1 EHGRGHARRARG
13 ARDRRRPDRAR
24 GLPSRYRGPRE
35 RRRRVRAR
43 RRGARRHDRPPRA
56 RLDRLPRPG
65 SPGAAERPRASA
77 DRRGGPAPG
86 GGGARRAG
94 RTADRHR
101 GGDPHRGGVAFLR
114 SHLGRDRAARG
125 GHRPGHG
132 GAGSVARGGRAP
144 DGGPDDRR
152 GAAPRGPRGDRQRRY
167 ARRAAQARGGGVAD
181 PRTVRLVLAAALAAR
196 AAWGASPC
204 EEGRAQTGLAL
215 AAREGGLEIAA
226 VDAGSAAAE
235 SGLHAGDT
243 LVQVNAALPRSC
255 ADYARAVRDAREGK
269 KALLLLVRRSTGTVP
284 LALGPATWERAVA
297 TAPPPPPP
305 EAPSVRALV
314 ATPAPAPVAP
324 EAHASLDELEGE
336 RRPRHGPSS
345 EGEPAPFFADSEAA
359 ATIEEFPFLR
369 DAVSRDP
376 RPGLIGESSGLWR
389 PLQARALLWAH
400 GREELERLTSW
411 LGRAGR

>member
-1 EHGRGHARRARG
+1 
-13 ARDRRRPDRAR
+13 
-24 GLPSRYRGPRE
+24 
-35 RRRRVRAR
+35 
-43 RRGARRHDRPPRA
+43 
-56 RLDRLPRPG
+56 
-65 SPGAAERPRASA
+65 
-77 DRRGGPAPG
+77 
-86 GGGARRAG
+86 
-94 RTADRHR
+94 
-101 GGDPHRGGVAFLR
+101 
-114 SHLGRDRAARG
+114 
-125 GHRPGHG
+125 
-132 GAGSVARGGRAP
+132 
-144 DGGPDDRR
+144 
-152 GAAPRGPRGDRQRRY
+152 
-167 ARRAAQARGGGVAD
+167 VAD

-336 RRPRHGPSS
+336 LRALAPADRTPGQLADYSHRLLRLHRQVEALAARHVTGAGVVDGLRTVLRYFDAAEVAWAADESLRERERRPRHVPSS
-345 EGEPAPFFADSEAA
+345 EAEPAPFFADSEAA

>member
-1 EHGRGHARRARG
+1 M
-13 ARDRRRPDRAR
+13 
-24 GLPSRYRGPRE
+24 
-35 RRRRVRAR
+35 
-43 RRGARRHDRPPRA
+43 
-56 RLDRLPRPG
+56 
-65 SPGAAERPRASA
+65 
-77 DRRGGPAPG
+77 
-86 GGGARRAG
+86 
-94 RTADRHR
+94 
-101 GGDPHRGGVAFLR
+101 
-114 SHLGRDRAARG
+114 
-125 GHRPGHG
+125 
-132 GAGSVARGGRAP
+132 
-144 DGGPDDRR
+144 
-152 GAAPRGPRGDRQRRY
+152 
-167 ARRAAQARGGGVAD
+167 AD

-336 RRPRHGPSS
+336 LRALAPADRTPGQLADYSHRLLRLHRQVEALAARHVTGAGVVDGLRTVLRYFDAAEVAWAADESLRERERRPRHVPSS
-345 EGEPAPFFADSEAA
+345 EAEPAPFFADSEAA

>member
-1 EHGRGHARRARG
+1 
-13 ARDRRRPDRAR
+13 
-24 GLPSRYRGPRE
+24 
-35 RRRRVRAR
+35 
-43 RRGARRHDRPPRA
+43 
-56 RLDRLPRPG
+56 
-65 SPGAAERPRASA
+65 
-77 DRRGGPAPG
+77 
-86 GGGARRAG
+86 
-94 RTADRHR
+94 
-101 GGDPHRGGVAFLR
+101 
-114 SHLGRDRAARG
+114 
-125 GHRPGHG
+125 
-132 GAGSVARGGRAP
+132 
-144 DGGPDDRR
+144 
-152 GAAPRGPRGDRQRRY
+152 
-167 ARRAAQARGGGVAD
+167 
-181 PRTVRLVLAAALAAR
+181 VRLVLAAALAAR

-336 RRPRHGPSS
+336 LRALAPADRTPGQLADYSHRLLRLHRQVEALAARHVTGAGVVDGLRTVLRYFDAAEVAWAADESLRERERRPRHVPSS
-345 EGEPAPFFADSEAA
+345 EAEPAPFFADSEAA

>member
-1 EHGRGHARRARG
+1 
-13 ARDRRRPDRAR
+13 
-24 GLPSRYRGPRE
+24 
-35 RRRRVRAR
+35 
-43 RRGARRHDRPPRA
+43 
-56 RLDRLPRPG
+56 
-65 SPGAAERPRASA
+65 
-77 DRRGGPAPG
+77 
-86 GGGARRAG
+86 
-94 RTADRHR
+94 
-101 GGDPHRGGVAFLR
+101 
-114 SHLGRDRAARG
+114 
-125 GHRPGHG
+125 
-132 GAGSVARGGRAP
+132 
-144 DGGPDDRR
+144 
-152 GAAPRGPRGDRQRRY
+152 
-167 ARRAAQARGGGVAD
+167 VAD

-336 RRPRHGPSS
+336 LRALAPADRTPGQLADYSHHLLRLHRQVEALAARHVTGAGVVDGLRTVLRYFDAAEVAWAADESLRERERRPRHVPSS
-345 EGEPAPFFADSEAA
+345 EAEPAPFFADSEAA

>member
-1 EHGRGHARRARG
+1 
-13 ARDRRRPDRAR
+13 
-24 GLPSRYRGPRE
+24 
-35 RRRRVRAR
+35 
-43 RRGARRHDRPPRA
+43 
-56 RLDRLPRPG
+56 
-65 SPGAAERPRASA
+65 
-77 DRRGGPAPG
+77 
-86 GGGARRAG
+86 
-94 RTADRHR
+94 
-101 GGDPHRGGVAFLR
+101 GGVAFLR

-204 EEGRAQTGLAL
+204 EEGGAQTGLAL

-336 RRPRHGPSS
+336 LRALAPADRTPGQLADYSHRLLRLHRQVEALAARHVTGA
-345 EGEPAPFFADSEAA
+345 GVVDGLRTVLRYFDAA
-359 ATIEEFPFLR
+359 EVARAALGAR
-369 DAVSRDP
+369 ARGARAAHVVARASGSVA
-376 RPGLIGESSGLWR
+376 GLIGAGCGRSCSGPR
-389 PLQARALLWAH
+389 PRSGTSRTPSPCGAGLRCGRRVSRPGAARRQRRRRALH
-400 GREELERLTSW
+400 R
-411 LGRAGR
+411 RAW

>member
-1 EHGRGHARRARG
+1 M
-13 ARDRRRPDRAR
+13 
-24 GLPSRYRGPRE
+24 
-35 RRRRVRAR
+35 
-43 RRGARRHDRPPRA
+43 
-56 RLDRLPRPG
+56 
-65 SPGAAERPRASA
+65 
-77 DRRGGPAPG
+77 
-86 GGGARRAG
+86 
-94 RTADRHR
+94 
-101 GGDPHRGGVAFLR
+101 
-114 SHLGRDRAARG
+114 
-125 GHRPGHG
+125 
-132 GAGSVARGGRAP
+132 
-144 DGGPDDRR
+144 
-152 GAAPRGPRGDRQRRY
+152 
-167 ARRAAQARGGGVAD
+167 AD

-336 RRPRHGPSS
+336 LRALAPADRTPGQLADYSHRLLRLHRQVEALAARHVAGAGVVDGLRTVLRYFDAAEVAWAADESVREHERRPRHVPSS
-345 EGEPAPFFADSEAA
+345 EAEPAPFFADSEAA

>member
-1 EHGRGHARRARG
+1 
-13 ARDRRRPDRAR
+13 
-24 GLPSRYRGPRE
+24 
-35 RRRRVRAR
+35 
-43 RRGARRHDRPPRA
+43 
-56 RLDRLPRPG
+56 
-65 SPGAAERPRASA
+65 
-77 DRRGGPAPG
+77 
-86 GGGARRAG
+86 
-94 RTADRHR
+94 
-101 GGDPHRGGVAFLR
+101 
-114 SHLGRDRAARG
+114 
-125 GHRPGHG
+125 
-132 GAGSVARGGRAP
+132 
-144 DGGPDDRR
+144 
-152 GAAPRGPRGDRQRRY
+152 
-167 ARRAAQARGGGVAD
+167 
-181 PRTVRLVLAAALAAR
+181 VRLVLAAALAAR

-243 LVQVNAALPRSC
+243 LEQVNAALPRSC

-336 RRPRHGPSS
+336 LRALAPADRTPGQLADYSHRLLRLHRQVEALAARHVTGAGVVDGLRTVLRYFDAAEVAWAADESLRERERRPRHVPSS
-345 EGEPAPFFADSEAA
+345 EAEPAPFFADSEAA

>member
-1 EHGRGHARRARG
+1 
-13 ARDRRRPDRAR
+13 
-24 GLPSRYRGPRE
+24 
-35 RRRRVRAR
+35 
-43 RRGARRHDRPPRA
+43 
-56 RLDRLPRPG
+56 
-65 SPGAAERPRASA
+65 
-77 DRRGGPAPG
+77 
-86 GGGARRAG
+86 
-94 RTADRHR
+94 
-101 GGDPHRGGVAFLR
+101 
-114 SHLGRDRAARG
+114 
-125 GHRPGHG
+125 
-132 GAGSVARGGRAP
+132 
-144 DGGPDDRR
+144 
-152 GAAPRGPRGDRQRRY
+152 
-167 ARRAAQARGGGVAD
+167 
-181 PRTVRLVLAAALAAR
+181 VRLVLAAALAAR

-336 RRPRHGPSS
+336 LRALAPADRTPGQLADYSHRLLRLHRQVEALAARHVTGAGVVDGLRTVLRYFDAAEVAWAADESLRERERRPRHVPSS
-345 EGEPAPFFADSEAA
+345 EAETAPFFADSEAA

-369 DAVSRDP
+369 SAVSRDP

-389 PLQARALLWAH
+389 PIEARALLWAH
-400 GREELERLTSW
+400 GREELDRLMSW
-411 LGRAGR
+411 LGQAGR

>member
-1 EHGRGHARRARG
+1 
-13 ARDRRRPDRAR
+13 
-24 GLPSRYRGPRE
+24 
-35 RRRRVRAR
+35 
-43 RRGARRHDRPPRA
+43 
-56 RLDRLPRPG
+56 
-65 SPGAAERPRASA
+65 
-77 DRRGGPAPG
+77 
-86 GGGARRAG
+86 
-94 RTADRHR
+94 
-101 GGDPHRGGVAFLR
+101 
-114 SHLGRDRAARG
+114 
-125 GHRPGHG
+125 
-132 GAGSVARGGRAP
+132 
-144 DGGPDDRR
+144 
-152 GAAPRGPRGDRQRRY
+152 
-167 ARRAAQARGGGVAD
+167 VAD

-336 RRPRHGPSS
+336 LRALAPADRTPGQLADYSHRLLRLHRQVEALAARHVTGAGVVDGLRTVLRYFDAAEVAWAADESLRERERRPRHVPSS
-345 EGEPAPFFADSEAA
+345 EAAPAPFFADSEAA

>member
-1 EHGRGHARRARG
+1 M
-13 ARDRRRPDRAR
+13 
-24 GLPSRYRGPRE
+24 
-35 RRRRVRAR
+35 
-43 RRGARRHDRPPRA
+43 
-56 RLDRLPRPG
+56 
-65 SPGAAERPRASA
+65 
-77 DRRGGPAPG
+77 
-86 GGGARRAG
+86 
-94 RTADRHR
+94 
-101 GGDPHRGGVAFLR
+101 
-114 SHLGRDRAARG
+114 
-125 GHRPGHG
+125 
-132 GAGSVARGGRAP
+132 
-144 DGGPDDRR
+144 
-152 GAAPRGPRGDRQRRY
+152 
-167 ARRAAQARGGGVAD
+167 AD

-336 RRPRHGPSS
+336 LRALAPADRTPGQLADYSHRLLRLHRQVEALAARHVTGAGVVDGLRTVLRYFDAAEVAWAADESLRERERRPRHVPSS
-345 EGEPAPFFADSEAA
+345 EAEPAPFFADSEAA

-411 LGRAGR
+411 LGRAGQ

>member
-1 EHGRGHARRARG
+1 
-13 ARDRRRPDRAR
+13 
-24 GLPSRYRGPRE
+24 
-35 RRRRVRAR
+35 
-43 RRGARRHDRPPRA
+43 
-56 RLDRLPRPG
+56 
-65 SPGAAERPRASA
+65 
-77 DRRGGPAPG
+77 
-86 GGGARRAG
+86 
-94 RTADRHR
+94 
-101 GGDPHRGGVAFLR
+101 
-114 SHLGRDRAARG
+114 
-125 GHRPGHG
+125 
-132 GAGSVARGGRAP
+132 
-144 DGGPDDRR
+144 
-152 GAAPRGPRGDRQRRY
+152 
-167 ARRAAQARGGGVAD
+167 VAD

-336 RRPRHGPSS
+336 LRALAPADRTPGQLADYSHRLLRLHRQVEALAARHVTGAGVVDGLRTVLRYFDAAEVAWAADESLRERERRPRHVPSS
-345 EGEPAPFFADSEAA
+345 EAEPAPFFADSEAA

-369 DAVSRDP
+369 AAVSRDP

>member
-1 EHGRGHARRARG
+1 M
-13 ARDRRRPDRAR
+13 
-24 GLPSRYRGPRE
+24 
-35 RRRRVRAR
+35 
-43 RRGARRHDRPPRA
+43 
-56 RLDRLPRPG
+56 
-65 SPGAAERPRASA
+65 
-77 DRRGGPAPG
+77 
-86 GGGARRAG
+86 
-94 RTADRHR
+94 
-101 GGDPHRGGVAFLR
+101 
-114 SHLGRDRAARG
+114 
-125 GHRPGHG
+125 
-132 GAGSVARGGRAP
+132 
-144 DGGPDDRR
+144 
-152 GAAPRGPRGDRQRRY
+152 
-167 ARRAAQARGGGVAD
+167 AD

-336 RRPRHGPSS
+336 LRALAPADRTPGQLADYSHRLLRLHRQVEALAARHVAGAGVVDGLRTVLRYFDAAEVAWAADESLRERERRPRHVPSS
-345 EGEPAPFFADSEAA
+345 EAEPAPFFADSEAA

>member
-1 EHGRGHARRARG
+1 M
-13 ARDRRRPDRAR
+13 
-24 GLPSRYRGPRE
+24 
-35 RRRRVRAR
+35 
-43 RRGARRHDRPPRA
+43 
-56 RLDRLPRPG
+56 
-65 SPGAAERPRASA
+65 
-77 DRRGGPAPG
+77 
-86 GGGARRAG
+86 
-94 RTADRHR
+94 
-101 GGDPHRGGVAFLR
+101 
-114 SHLGRDRAARG
+114 
-125 GHRPGHG
+125 
-132 GAGSVARGGRAP
+132 
-144 DGGPDDRR
+144 
-152 GAAPRGPRGDRQRRY
+152 
-167 ARRAAQARGGGVAD
+167 AD

-336 RRPRHGPSS
+336 LRALAPADRTPGQLADYSHRLLRLHRQVEALAARHVTGAGVVDGLRTVLRYFDAAEVAWAADESLRERERRPRHVPSS
-345 EGEPAPFFADSEAA
+345 EAEPAPFFADSEAA

-389 PLQARALLWAH
+389 PIEARALLWAH
-400 GREELERLTSW
+400 GREELDRLTSW
-411 LGRAGR
+411 LGRAGQ

>member
-1 EHGRGHARRARG
+1 M
-13 ARDRRRPDRAR
+13 
-24 GLPSRYRGPRE
+24 
-35 RRRRVRAR
+35 
-43 RRGARRHDRPPRA
+43 
-56 RLDRLPRPG
+56 
-65 SPGAAERPRASA
+65 
-77 DRRGGPAPG
+77 
-86 GGGARRAG
+86 
-94 RTADRHR
+94 
-101 GGDPHRGGVAFLR
+101 
-114 SHLGRDRAARG
+114 
-125 GHRPGHG
+125 
-132 GAGSVARGGRAP
+132 
-144 DGGPDDRR
+144 
-152 GAAPRGPRGDRQRRY
+152 
-167 ARRAAQARGGGVAD
+167 AD

-336 RRPRHGPSS
+336 LRALAPADRTPGQLADYSHRLLRLHRQVEALAARHVTGAGVVDGLRTVLRYFDAAEVAWAADESLRERERRPRHVPSR
-345 EGEPAPFFADSEAA
+345 EAEPAPFFADSEAA

>member
-1 EHGRGHARRARG
+1 MA
-13 ARDRRRPDRAR
+13 
-24 GLPSRYRGPRE
+24 L
-35 RRRRVRAR
+35 
-43 RRGARRHDRPPRA
+43 
-56 RLDRLPRPG
+56 
-65 SPGAAERPRASA
+65 
-77 DRRGGPAPG
+77 
-86 GGGARRAG
+86 
-94 RTADRHR
+94 
-101 GGDPHRGGVAFLR
+101 
-114 SHLGRDRAARG
+114 
-125 GHRPGHG
+125 
-132 GAGSVARGGRAP
+132 
-144 DGGPDDRR
+144 
-152 GAAPRGPRGDRQRRY
+152 
-167 ARRAAQARGGGVAD
+167 
-181 PRTVRLVLAAALAAR
+181 PRTVSWVIVVGLAAR

-204 EEGRAQTGLAL
+204 EESRAQTGLAL

-336 RRPRHGPSS
+336 LRALAPADRTPGQLADYSHRLLRLHRQVEALAARHVTGAGVVDGLRTVLRYFDAAEVAWAADESLRERERRPRHVPSS
-345 EGEPAPFFADSEAA
+345 EAEPAPFFADSEAA

>member
-1 EHGRGHARRARG
+1 M
-13 ARDRRRPDRAR
+13 
-24 GLPSRYRGPRE
+24 
-35 RRRRVRAR
+35 
-43 RRGARRHDRPPRA
+43 
-56 RLDRLPRPG
+56 
-65 SPGAAERPRASA
+65 
-77 DRRGGPAPG
+77 
-86 GGGARRAG
+86 
-94 RTADRHR
+94 
-101 GGDPHRGGVAFLR
+101 
-114 SHLGRDRAARG
+114 
-125 GHRPGHG
+125 
-132 GAGSVARGGRAP
+132 
-144 DGGPDDRR
+144 
-152 GAAPRGPRGDRQRRY
+152 
-167 ARRAAQARGGGVAD
+167 AD

-336 RRPRHGPSS
+336 LRALAPADRTPGQLADYSHRLLRLHRQVEALAARHVTGAGVVDGLRTVLRYFDAAEVAWAADESLRERERRPRHVPSS
-345 EGEPAPFFADSEAA
+345 EAEPAPFFADSEAA

-369 DAVSRDP
+369 AAVSRDP

>member
-1 EHGRGHARRARG
+1 M
-13 ARDRRRPDRAR
+13 
-24 GLPSRYRGPRE
+24 
-35 RRRRVRAR
+35 
-43 RRGARRHDRPPRA
+43 
-56 RLDRLPRPG
+56 
-65 SPGAAERPRASA
+65 
-77 DRRGGPAPG
+77 
-86 GGGARRAG
+86 
-94 RTADRHR
+94 
-101 GGDPHRGGVAFLR
+101 
-114 SHLGRDRAARG
+114 
-125 GHRPGHG
+125 
-132 GAGSVARGGRAP
+132 
-144 DGGPDDRR
+144 
-152 GAAPRGPRGDRQRRY
+152 
-167 ARRAAQARGGGVAD
+167 AD
-181 PRTVRLVLAAALAAR
+181 PRTLSCAIVVALAAR

-204 EEGRAQTGLAL
+204 EESRAQTGLAL

-336 RRPRHGPSS
+336 LRALAPADRTPGQLADYSHRLLRLHRQVEALAARHVTGAGVVDGLRTVLRYFDAAEVAWAADESLRERERRPRHVPSS
-345 EGEPAPFFADSEAA
+345 EAEPAPFFADSEAA

>member
-1 EHGRGHARRARG
+1 M
-13 ARDRRRPDRAR
+13 
-24 GLPSRYRGPRE
+24 
-35 RRRRVRAR
+35 
-43 RRGARRHDRPPRA
+43 
-56 RLDRLPRPG
+56 
-65 SPGAAERPRASA
+65 
-77 DRRGGPAPG
+77 
-86 GGGARRAG
+86 
-94 RTADRHR
+94 
-101 GGDPHRGGVAFLR
+101 
-114 SHLGRDRAARG
+114 
-125 GHRPGHG
+125 
-132 GAGSVARGGRAP
+132 
-144 DGGPDDRR
+144 
-152 GAAPRGPRGDRQRRY
+152 
-167 ARRAAQARGGGVAD
+167 AD

-314 ATPAPAPVAP
+314 VTPAPAPVAP
-324 EAHASLDELEGE
+324 EARASLDELEGE
-336 RRPRHGPSS
+336 LRALAPADRTPGQLADYSHRLLRLHRQVEALAARHVAGAGVVDGLRTVLRYFDAAEVAWAADESLRERERRPRHVPSS
-345 EGEPAPFFADSEAA
+345 EAEPAPFFADSEAA

-400 GREELERLTSW
+400 GREELEWLTSW